1 MFSLFSFSAIFQW
14 GSADPIYPYVRPW
27 LQLSDVRGTGFLA
40 FATLRYTC
48 LRRISKPVSISP
60 AVGPN
65 CSQRQSIYQPVN
77 I

>member
-27 LQLSDVRGTGFLA
+27 LQLSDERGTGFLA
-40 FATLRYTC
+40 FATVRYTC

-60 AVGPN
+60 AVTVHN
-65 CSQRQSIYQPVN
+65 VNQSINQ
-77 I
+77 